1 MFTLAHLKNMKN
13 NAYSAGYL
21 VLLNAWNLSICFKF
35 QFWWQDLIEQ
45 HVSWNEEIGEWQL
58 VSVISIFCKEES

>member
-21 VLLNAWNLSICFKF
+21 VLFFFFLFFIFYLFF
-35 QFWWQDLIEQ
+35 FFFEGGGPQD
-45 HVSWNEEIGEWQL
+45 W
-58 VSVISIFCKEES
+58 